1 MAFESKGYWNVKDL
15 VDKELTEELNIT
27 PKENI
32 SAGATL
38 NSSDFPHLKKLSMT
52 EEFKIKRF
60 GGQQRENTQQNHQWS
75 TAKSELRIISQKVPL
90 TAK

>member
-1 MAFESKGYWNVKDL
+1 
-15 VDKELTEELNIT
+15 
-27 PKENI
+27 
-32 SAGATL
+32 
-38 NSSDFPHLKKLSMT
+38 MT